1 MAVLA
6 GCFTLSASL
15 IGYADGRVFDSDGFA
30 SLVGDTMSQ
39 AEVRDFLAD
48 AINEEILRLAPDA
61 AAGGTIIRD
70 LTASILDTDAARAL
84 VETAARELHSTV
96 FDENSDSAL
105 LTVSDLIVTIRSQL
119 QLLAPDIADL
129 IPAELNEAAIDIG
142 SQQAFTELIQ
152 LANDVEQLALI
163 TSLLALGC
171 LLAAVLVD
179 RQHWRGA
186 GKAGL
191 ALAITGGLLLAAVA
205 TGGVVL
211 GSYAADPATRDAVSA
226 VWDVFISDLALWAVI
241 LIAVGGVTC
250 AFAWS
255 LLRVEH
261 LTTPVGRVRTWITT
275 PPTSLTGRVTRAIA
289 TLVLGVWLI
298 LRPLSLLSVLG
309 VFAGI
314 LLAITALNELLR
326 ITGLDKRIASAQTR
340 AAAERSSVRPS
351 GRQAAVIAAAIVLG
365 LAALAVVGAV
375 VLRRSDPV
383 PDVPVDL
390 ACNGHV
396 ELCSLRLDQVAL
408 AATHNSMSSAADG
421 FYLAN
426 HTKGMIDQLDSGFR
440 GLLIDTWYGQRSESG
455 AVVTSGT
462 IIDPASLDDDSAAA
476 AAERVRQR
484 MTGSLGPTEVYLCHG
499 FCEIGAV
506 DALTALTEVRA
517 WLDEHP
523 REVLV
528 IFVQDETSPADTAAV
543 FEASGLSE
551 LAWTHVWG
559 TLLPTLERMITE
571 NRRVFV
577 MAENDAGDPEG
588 EFAWYHEG
596 FRYTQET
603 PFSFSST
610 ADFSCAP
617 NRGLSDSP
625 LFQVNHFITPALGR
639 NGSINDLEVLL
650 PRLEQ
655 CWQERSRLPNLVAVD
670 FYEAGDVIAAIDT
683 LNGVRDG

>member
-1 MAVLA
+1 M
-6 GCFTLSASL
+6 LSASL
-15 IGYADGRVFDSDGFA
+15 IGYADSRVFDSDGFA
-30 SLVGDTMSQ
+30 GLVGDTMSR

-70 LTASILDTDAARAL
+70 LTASVLDTDAARAL
-84 VETAARELHSTV
+84 VETAARELHSAV
-96 FDENSDSAL
+96 FEENSDSAL
-105 LTVSDLIVTIRSQL
+105 LTVSDLIVTIRGQL

-142 SQQAFTELIQ
+142 SQQAFTDLIQ
-152 LANDVEQLALI
+152 LADDVEQLALI
-163 TSLLALGC
+163 TGLLALGC

-179 RQHWRGA
+179 RQRWRGA
-186 GKAGL
+186 GKSGL
-191 ALAITGGLLLAAVA
+191 ALAVTGGLLFAAIA

-211 GSYAADPATRDAVSA
+211 GSYTADPATRDAVSA

-261 LTTPVGRVRTWITT
+261 LTTPVGRVRAWITT
-275 PPTSLTGRVTRAIA
+275 PPTSLTGQITRAVA
-289 TLVLGVWLI
+289 TLTLGVWLI
-298 LRPLSLLSVLG
+298 LQPLSLLSVLG

-340 AAAERSSVRPS
+340 AADAGAQRPSGRPS

-365 LAALAVVGAV
+365 LAALAVAGAV
-375 VLRRSDPV
+375 VLRRSDRV
-383 PDVPVDL
+383 PDAPVDL

-396 ELCSLRLDQVAL
+396 ELCGRRLDEVAL
-408 AATHNSMSSAADG
+408 AATHNSMSSATDG

-462 IIDPASLDDDSAAA
+462 VIDPASLDDDSAAA

-484 MTGSLGPTEVYLCHG
+484 LTGSLGPTEVYLCHG

-528 IFVQDETSPADTAAV
+528 IFVQDATSPADTAAV

-559 TLLPTLERMITE
+559 TLLPTLEQMITA
-571 NRRVFV
+571 NKRIFV

-588 EFAWYHEG
+588 ELAWYHEG

-603 PFSFSST
+603 PFSFSSV

-655 CWQERSRLPNLVAVD
+655 CQAERSRIPNLVAVD
-670 FYEAGDVIAAIDT
+670 FYEAGDVIAAIDAV
-683 LNGVRDG
+683 NGVGSE